1 MYKIL
6 KLFFTS
12 NPIKRFQMECQ
23 LMLYYTKRSRFIRK
37 RFQRRLYYIYSCDIS
52 HSAQIHESV
61 TFGHPIG
68 IVIGSNAVIEKK
80 CSIYQNVTIGANFAS
95 DNKMP
100 RIKQNTKISA
110 GAKIIGDII
119 IGENC
124 IIGANA
130 VVTKSIPDNSI
141 VVGANKIISQN
152 I

>member
-23 LMLYYTKRSRFIRK
+23 LMLYYTKRSRFLRK

-68 IVIGSNAVIEKK
+68 IVIGSNAVIEKN

-141 VVGANKIISQN
+141 VVGANKVISQN